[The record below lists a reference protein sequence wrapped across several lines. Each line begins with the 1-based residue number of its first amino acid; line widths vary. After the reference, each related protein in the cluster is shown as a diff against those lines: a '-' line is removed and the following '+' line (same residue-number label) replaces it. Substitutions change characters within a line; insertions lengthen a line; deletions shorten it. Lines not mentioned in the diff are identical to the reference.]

1 MSQDVILCQ
10 KAIIDA
16 YEQTFPIYV
25 SESNVKK
32 REKILSF
39 ISNVTLAFV
48 PPMIVTSQGIGEI
61 NRMVFSDSDIR
72 DFVFTLTSNFIV
84 RLAGNENAAYVFDDL
99 VKNLAFS
106 LDIHYTKEDETGK
119 WFNPI
124 DPSYEAIPSVI
135 AENTPSCVEI
145 VRVLSAN
152 KYLVTIVALVLYSG
166 VGAFLTKNKVES
178 KAGREQ

>member
-1 MSQDVILCQ
+1 
-10 KAIIDA
+10 
-16 YEQTFPIYV
+16 
-25 SESNVKK
+25 
-32 REKILSF
+32 
-39 ISNVTLAFV
+39 
-48 PPMIVTSQGIGEI
+48 
-61 NRMVFSDSDIR
+61 MVFSDSDIR